1 MFTMRNRTYLGKV
14 DESQLIAD
22 FLSLD
27 GDECSIESSENGAV
41 FHISS
46 YSEDGSF
53 QLDRDAAVKF
63 AQKILEM
70 ADAEGA

>member
-22 FLSLD
+22 FTNRD
-27 GDECSIESSENGAV
+27 GDDCSIESSENGAV
-41 FHISS
+41 FYINS

-53 QLDRDAAVKF
+53 YLERDAAIAF
-63 AQKILEM
+63 AKKILEM
-70 ADAEGA
+70 AGAKGV